1 MPRIMLVY
9 PDGQTTYGQFDTDE
23 QGPHFILGKVR
34 YTIDDIAKSG
44 AIAAVNSPEML
55 CTFQEL
61 GMPARPTA
69 RQSTITIS
77 VAADTRERLKGASKA
92 TGRSVS
98 NILEEIAIDWLEK
111 IICDPVP
118 RRAPAGY
125 FFAHFFKNNSNF

>member
-55 CTFQEL
+55 RTFQDACTSDGEAEYDHHQRRRRY
-61 GMPARPTA
+61 PRKAEERFQSDRPF
-69 RQSTITIS
+69 
-77 VAADTRERLKGASKA
+77 RL
-92 TGRSVS
+92 
-98 NILEEIAIDWLEK
+98 EH
-111 IICDPVP
+111 P
-118 RRAPAGY
+118 
-125 FFAHFFKNNSNF
+125 

>member
-1 MPRIMLVY
+1 MSKCSRLDSYAKYEYNIIGHRREVSNA
-9 PDGQTTYGQFDTDE
+9 TTYGQFNTDE

-55 CTFQEL
+55 RTFQEL

-77 VAADTRERLKGASKA
+77 VAADTRERLKSASKA
-92 TGRSVS
+92 IGRSVS

-111 IICDPVP
+111 
-118 RRAPAGY
+118 
-125 FFAHFFKNNSNF
+125 NNL